1 MVGRHAAIFDFGSW
15 QMKGRL
21 AWFLWAFIHV
31 YLLVSFEQHLL
42 VSLQWV
48 WRHITKQRG
57 ARVID
62 EDENL

>member
-1 MVGRHAAIFDFGSW
+1 MR
-15 QMKGRL
+15 GRL

-31 YLLVSFEQHLL
+31 YLLVSFEKRLL

-48 WRHITKQRG
+48 WRYITKQRG
-57 ARVID
+57 ARIID